1 MPRSKPPRKN
11 RKKILSTGERCLNNS
26 WLAMY
31 NQMKFVDQML
41 IDKNG
46 NMKKSH
52 VLFNKLL
59 LEYLDDCQKES
70 YLPSKDALEDKC
82 QEIFYFASNKVQ
94 FTNIEPNRM
103 ELDHLLDAIE
113 RASLEV
119 FNKKQEDGKYI
130 VDGYLIVDC
139 RNLSQDET
147 NYVIKKFNAN
157 YDNELDSLT
166 YQCLEYPIRQFLTP
180 QKERKVRDFCVKKGK
195 QDLIR
200 LFNNDFQLTM
210 KIEESILERI
220 RDKWFLFTL

>member
-1 MPRSKPPRKN
+1 MPRSKPPRKK
-11 RKKILSTGERCLNNS
+11 RKKILSTGERYLNNS

-41 IDKNG
+41 TDKNG

-59 LEYLDDCQKES
+59 LEYLVDCQKES

-113 RASLEV
+113 SASLEV

-166 YQCLEYPIRQFLTP
+166 YQCLEYPIRQFLTA

-220 RDKWFLFTL
+220 RDKWLLFTL